1 MNQWCVKKDKNAFKL
16 AFRFHAFPE
25 NPEMLETLA
34 HKKFN
39 FQHFKTLLVCSY
51 HVTYAFQSE
60 STLYS
65 CLNVKELLA
74 RNRREI

>member
-16 AFRFHAFPE
+16 AFRLGYAFPE

-39 FQHFKTLLVCSY
+39 FQH
-51 HVTYAFQSE
+51 
-60 STLYS
+60 
-65 CLNVKELLA
+65 
-74 RNRREI
+74 